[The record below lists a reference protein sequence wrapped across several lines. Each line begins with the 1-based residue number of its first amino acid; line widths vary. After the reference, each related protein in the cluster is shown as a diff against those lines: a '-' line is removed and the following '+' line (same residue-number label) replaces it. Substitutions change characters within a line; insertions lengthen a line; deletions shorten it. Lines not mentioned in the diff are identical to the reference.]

1 MKVIGFTGPAGAGKD
16 TAARMLAEH
25 LESHG
30 LNVRLQAWADKLKVM
45 AARSL
50 GFDGTEQ
57 ECVEFCD
64 DLKVRGRVAVAVLRH
79 LDLDQGD
86 EDGLRH
92 AGSLSISGREFLE
105 FLGTEGGRN
114 TLGQN
119 VWVDAALP
127 APADPASALWRAQH
141 GFPNVVIDTTTRFPN
156 EAERIREWGGK
167 IIRIERAESGLRA
180 ATTGHPSRAGVP
192 ADECD
197 NVIENDG
204 TLEDLEAAVIAA
216 FHNLETM
223 PV

>member
-30 LNVRLQAWADKLKVM
+30 LRVRVQAWADKLKVM

-50 GFDGTEQ
+50 GYPATASDQ
-57 ECVEFCD
+57 DCIDFCD
-64 DLKVRGRVAVAVLRH
+64 NLKVDGVIRVSRPS
-79 LDLDQGD
+79 
-86 EDGLRH
+86 EDNKRIWE
-92 AGSLSISGREFLE
+92 ISGREYLE
-105 FLGTEGGRN
+105 FMGTEGGREV
-114 TLGQN
+114 LGQD
-119 VWVDAALP
+119 VWINAALP
-127 APADPASALWRAQH
+127 SPNIAPLWRAQH

-156 EAERIREWGGK
+156 EVARIREWGGK
-167 IIRIERAESGLRA
+167 IIRIERGEYRA
-180 ATTGHPSRAGVP
+180 PETGHASRAGIP

-197 NVIENDG
+197 AVILNEG
-204 TLEDLEAAVIAA
+204 SLAELESAVIAV